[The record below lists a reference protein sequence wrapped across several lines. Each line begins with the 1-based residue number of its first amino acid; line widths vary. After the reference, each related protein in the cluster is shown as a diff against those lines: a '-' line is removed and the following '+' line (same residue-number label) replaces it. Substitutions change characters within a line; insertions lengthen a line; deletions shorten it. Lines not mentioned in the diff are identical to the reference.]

1 MAIGT
6 VEKLYFSR
14 DTKMYVKLATFFWE
28 IPVLDGFSFS
38 QASNSTEITINE
50 AENSAGESK
59 RARQLFNDSL
69 APAEFSFSTYMRP
82 FLSQGS
88 SFHSGVTGSDD
99 QANHHA
105 VEEVLWALMATKTHG
120 YTRGTNDFSFDSFT
134 NNTTSLAI
142 DFSDSNSATLQEAEF
157 YFVLGG
163 TPNGASNATITYQL
177 KKAVLNEASIDFDI
191 DGLATINWSGFAS
204 EIVEFDSHSADINAA
219 LLSSGTAVVTN
230 EGVNATN
237 NFIRNRASTI
247 ALQSAAGTATRTAFA
262 GGSSADAGKYGL
274 TLTGG
279 NITISNNITFLTPE
293 TIGAVNVPFAHVTG
307 ARSVSGS
314 LQCYLG
320 VDQTASEDIGTSAD
334 FFRDAATSAARNIV
348 TNQFTL
354 DIDIGGGTA
363 PNVLFDMN
371 QVHLEIPVHNV
382 EDTIVVETAFHALPS
397 AINTTDEISTIT
409 YKGVTPDA

>member
-88 SFHSGVTGSDD
+88 SFHSGVTGADD

-219 LLSSGTAVVTN
+219 LLASGTAVITN
-230 EGVNATN
+230 EGVNCN
-237 NFIRNRASTI
+237 L
-247 ALQSAAGTATRTAFA
+247 LQAQQ
-262 GGSSADAGKYGL
+262 L
-274 TLTGG
+274 EQL
-279 NITISNNITFLTPE
+279 L
-293 TIGAVNVPFAHVTG
+293 
-307 ARSVSGS
+307 
-314 LQCYLG
+314 LG
-320 VDQTASEDIGTSAD
+320 VVQ
-334 FFRDAATSAARNIV
+334 
-348 TNQFTL
+348 Q
-354 DIDIGGGTA
+354 
-363 PNVLFDMN
+363 M
-371 QVHLEIPVHNV
+371 QVSM
-382 EDTIVVETAFHALPS
+382 D
-397 AINTTDEISTIT
+397 
-409 YKGVTPDA
+409 

>member
-1 MAIGT
+1 M
-6 VEKLYFSR
+6 
-14 DTKMYVKLATFFWE
+14 
-28 IPVLDGFSFS
+28 
-38 QASNSTEITINE
+38 
-50 AENSAGESK
+50 
-59 RARQLFNDSL
+59 
-69 APAEFSFSTYMRP
+69 
-82 FLSQGS
+82 
-88 SFHSGVTGSDD
+88 
-99 QANHHA
+99 
-105 VEEVLWALMATKTHG
+105 
-120 YTRGTNDFSFDSFT
+120 
-134 NNTTSLAI
+134 
-142 DFSDSNSATLQEAEF
+142 
-157 YFVLGG
+157 
-163 TPNGASNATITYQL
+163 
-177 KKAVLNEASIDFDI
+177 NEASIDFDI

-219 LLSSGTAVVTN
+219 LLSSGTATITN

-247 ALQSAAGTATRTAFA
+247 ALQSATGATRSAFG

-293 TIGAVNVPFAHVTG
+293 TIGSVNVPFAHVTG

-320 VDQTASEDIGTSAD
+320 VDQTASEDVGTSAD

-348 TNQFTL
+348 TNEFTL
-354 DIDIGGGTA
+354 DIDIGGGTT

-397 AINTTDEISTIT
+397 AINQTDEISLIT

>member
-1 MAIGT
+1 MTIGT

-14 DTKMYVKLATFFWE
+14 DTKMYVKLGTFFWE

-88 SFHSGVTGSDD
+88 SFHSGVTGADD
-99 QANHHA
+99 QAHHHA

-120 YTRGTNDFSFDSFT
+120 YTRASNAFNFTSFATDG
-134 NNTTSLAI
+134 TSLRI
-142 DFSDSNSATLQEAEF
+142 DFSDSNSSALQEAEF

-163 TPNGASNATITYQL
+163 TPNGATNATITYQL

-204 EIVEFDSHSADINAA
+204 EIIQHQTHPATQADAINSAIVNE
-219 LLSSGTAVVTN
+219 AVI
-230 EGVNATN
+230 ATN
-237 NFIRNRASTI
+237 NYIRNRASSL
-247 ALQSAAGTATRTAFA
+247 ALSSKSNTATRTAF
-262 GGSSADAGKYGL
+262 GGGTSGDAGKYSL

-293 TIGAVNVPFAHVTG
+293 TIGSVNVPFAHVTG

-314 LQCYLG
+314 INCYLG
-320 VDQTASEDIGTSAD
+320 LDTTGSAANVGTSTD
-334 FFRDAATSAARNIV
+334 FFLDANTDAARAIV
-348 TNQFTL
+348 TNQFEL

-363 PNVLFDMN
+363 PNVLFDMDH
-371 QVHLEIPVHNV
+371 VHMEIPQINV
-382 EDTIVVETAFHALPS
+382 EDTLQVEIPFHALPS
-397 AINTTDEISTIT
+397 AVNQANEITKIR
-409 YKGVTPDA
+409 YVGVTPDA

>member
-1 MAIGT
+1 
-6 VEKLYFSR
+6 
-14 DTKMYVKLATFFWE
+14 
-28 IPVLDGFSFS
+28 
-38 QASNSTEITINE
+38 
-50 AENSAGESK
+50 
-59 RARQLFNDSL
+59 
-69 APAEFSFSTYMRP
+69 MRP

-88 SFHSGVTGSDD
+88 SFHSGVTGADD

-219 LLSSGTAVVTN
+219 LLSSGTAVITN

-262 GGSSADAGKYGL
+262 GGCLLY
-274 TLTGG
+274 
-279 NITISNNITFLTPE
+279 
-293 TIGAVNVPFAHVTG
+293 
-307 ARSVSGS
+307 
-314 LQCYLG
+314 
-320 VDQTASEDIGTSAD
+320 TSPSP
-334 FFRDAATSAARNIV
+334 RD
-348 TNQFTL
+348 
-354 DIDIGGGTA
+354 
-363 PNVLFDMN
+363 
-371 QVHLEIPVHNV
+371 
-382 EDTIVVETAFHALPS
+382 
-397 AINTTDEISTIT
+397 
-409 YKGVTPDA
+409 